1 VDPLLFFSLN
11 LGAAALLG
19 AAIGLE
25 RQWNQ
30 NPAGLRTCMLVSM
43 GACLFVSLTILMD
56 DTQSPTR
63 IASYIVSGVGFL
75 GGGVI
80 LKEGINVRGLNTAAT
95 MWCCA
100 AVGTLSG
107 AGFPWHAMLGAGSI
121 LAVHLC
127 LRPIT
132 RRIDAR
138 ALASPHAETFYRI
151 RVVCE
156 SRQEALCR
164 SILLRH
170 INSHPDLTTQG
181 ITTHGTGKA
190 GQAEVDADVLAKG
203 AQDRAMQE
211 LVERLNIEPGVQT
224 VSWHKA
230 TRNE

>member
-1 VDPLLFFSLN
+1 VDPLLTFSLN
-11 LGAAALLG
+11 LGVAALLG
-19 AAIGLE
+19 AGIGLE

-30 NPAGLRTCMLVSM
+30 NPAGLRTCMLVCM
-43 GACLFVSLTILMD
+43 GACLFVSLTTLMG

-107 AGFPWHAMLGAGSI
+107 AGFPLHALVGAGSI
-121 LAVHLC
+121 LAVHLA

-132 RRIDAR
+132 HRIDAR
-138 ALASPHAETFYRI
+138 ALASPNAEFFYKV

-156 SRQEALCR
+156 SRHEALVR

-170 INSHPDLTTQG
+170 INGHPDLTTQG
-181 ITTHGTGKA
+181 ITTHGTGKP
-190 GQAEVDADVLAKG
+190 GQAEVDADILAKG

-211 LVERLNIEPGVQT
+211 LIERLTIEPGVQS
-224 VSWHKA
+224 VSWHKSG
-230 TRNE
+230 RNE